1 MLCSGFSEYEVKKF
15 RSPAYNRQGNAIF
28 PHHIHGTQSVPPLYS
43 IQIFENTVRGKYKVV
58 HVPLS
63 FIRGGLP
70 EAAAASYQEDE
81 SPP

>member
-1 MLCSGFSEYEVKKF
+1 MWIFSRHTGGF
-15 RSPAYNRQGNAIF
+15 
-28 PHHIHGTQSVPPLYS
+28 HGTQTSFYY
-43 IQIFENTVRGKYKVV
+43 IFSRNLLNTERGKEY
-58 HVPLS
+58 VPLS